1 MKLRTRL
8 NDLSANRS
16 HAISRPATRPV
27 GTRIMMSAIM
37 LAGID
42 ITVAGQPTDVVTSD
56 GSANTA
62 MGSNALLN
70 LSSGFGNTATGFD
83 ALLSTTG
90 GSYNTATGQKALV
103 SNTTGGANTATGYG
117 ALYFNATG
125 VSNTGTGYHALLN
138 NVSGNNNTATGYQAL
153 FNNTAHDNTA
163 DGYNALLL
171 NTSGFNNTATGSSAL
186 SANVDGGDNSAF
198 GALALSQNTNGV
210 GNTASGAFALYLNH
224 TGQDNTADG
233 VGALNN
239 NNDGDDNTAVGSS
252 ALNAN
257 TSGAYNTATGFG
269 ALVGNTVGVDNTA
282 SGWYSLAANSSGA
295 ENTGIGFEALYHST
309 GSNNIA
315 LGFEAGLSIA
325 SGSYNIDIGSAGA
338 GTDGVNAKSG
348 VIRIGT
354 AGAQN
359 EVFIAG
365 IENSKITGSAV
376 YVTSTGRLGVLAS
389 SERYKTAIAPMGAN
403 TAKLAQLRP
412 VSFKLKTDAEGTVQY
427 GLIAEEVDKVY
438 PELVIR
444 DEAGTIQGV
453 RYDELAPMLLNEF
466 QSLVRQ
472 RDADAV
478 IRDSQSAKIALLEQ
492 KLAEVDDLKQQLSS
506 VIQELKTGAKL
517 VAQR

>member
-1 MKLRTRL
+1 MKLRIRL
-8 NDLSANRS
+8 NELSANGS
-16 HAISRPATRPV
+16 HGTSRPTTRPV

-42 ITVAGQPTDVVTSD
+42 ITLAGQPTDVVTSD

-163 DGYNALLL
+163 DGYNALVL

-186 SANVDGGDNSAF
+186 AANVDGGDNSAF

-210 GNTASGAFALYLNH
+210 GNTASGVYALYVNT
-224 TGQDNTADG
+224 TGTDNTALG
-233 VGALNN
+233 GASLQNN
-239 NNDGDDNTAVGSS
+239 KDGDDNTAVGVD
-252 ALNAN
+252 ALYAN
-257 TSGAYNTATGFG
+257 TSGTNNTASGFGALASNTVGAYNTASGYDSLYNSR
-269 ALVGNTVGVDNTA
+269 AGN
-282 SGWYSLAANSSGA
+282 
-295 ENTGIGFEALYHST
+295 
-309 GSNNIA
+309 NNIG
-315 LGFEAGLSIA
+315 LGSYAGGNLGN
-325 SGSYNIDIGSAGA
+325 GSYNIDIGNAGLA
-338 GTDGVNAKSG
+338 TDGVNAKSG